1 MGDIFS
7 AISIILVFATV
18 SLDIFAKESDNF
30 ITKKNP
36 DKDKPTE
43 QTDFKKEKNK
53 LLFKLIGVLLFYL
66 LLFWLLIPKSIE
78 IIKDSEISL
87 WNFDIVKTFY
97 VIINFGILI
106 FIVLTT
112 NYIYKIFNKNSV

>member
-1 MGDIFS
+1 MGDVFS

-30 ITKKNP
+30 ISKRNP

-53 LLFKLIGVLLFYL
+53 LLFKLIGVLFFYI
-66 LLFWLLIPKSIE
+66 LLFWLLIPRSVK
-78 IIKDSEISL
+78 IIKDSEISF

-112 NYIYKIFNKNSV
+112 NYICKIFNKNSV

>member
-30 ITKKNP
+30 ITKQNP
-36 DKDKPTE
+36 DNDKPTE

-97 VIINFGILI
+97 VIINFGIL
-106 FIVLTT
+106 FL
-112 NYIYKIFNKNSV
+112 

>member
-30 ITKKNP
+30 ITKQNP

-43 QTDFKKEKNK
+43 QADFKKEKNK

-112 NYIYKIFNKNSV
+112 NYICKILNKNSV

>member
-30 ITKKNP
+30 ISKRNP
-36 DKDKPTE
+36 DRDKPTE
-43 QTDFKKEKNK
+43 QNDFKKEKKK

-66 LLFWLLIPKSIE
+66 LLFWLLIPKSVK
-78 IIKDSEISL
+78 IIKDSEISF

>member
-30 ITKKNP
+30 ITKQNP

-43 QTDFKKEKNK
+43 QTDLKKEKNK
-53 LLFKLIGVLLFYL
+53 LLFKLIV
-66 LLFWLLIPKSIE
+66 FWLLIPKSIE

-112 NYIYKIFNKNSV
+112 NYIYKILNKNSV

>member
-78 IIKDSEISL
+78 IIKDSEISI

-112 NYIYKIFNKNSV
+112 NYICKIFNKNSV

>member
-18 SLDIFAKESDNF
+18 GLDIFAKESDNF
-30 ITKKNP
+30 ISKRNP
-36 DKDKPTE
+36 DNNKPTE
-43 QTDFKKEKNK
+43 LTNFKKEKHK

-78 IIKDSEISL
+78 IIMDSEISF

-106 FIVLTT
+106 FIGLTT
-112 NYIYKIFNKNSV
+112 DYIYKIWNK

>member
-18 SLDIFAKESDNF
+18 GLDIFAKESNNF
-30 ITKKNP
+30 ISKEKP
-36 DKDKPTE
+36 DKSKPT
-43 QTDFKKEKNK
+43 DLIKFRKEKDI
-53 LLFKLIGVLLFYL
+53 LLFKLLGVLLFYL

-78 IIKDSEISL
+78 IMKDSEISF
-87 WNFDIVKTFY
+87 WSFDIVKTFY

-106 FIVLTT
+106 FIGLTK
-112 NYIYKIFNKNSV
+112 NYIYKIWNI

>member
-18 SLDIFAKESDNF
+18 GLDVFVKESNNF
-30 ITKKNP
+30 ISKRNP

-43 QTDFKKEKNK
+43 LADFRKGK
-53 LLFKLIGVLLFYL
+53 LKVLLKLIGVLLFYL
-66 LLFWLLIPKSIE
+66 VLFWLLLPKSIE
-78 IIKDSEISL
+78 IIKTSEIDI
-87 WNFDIVKTFY
+87 WNFDVVKTFY

-106 FIVLTT
+106 FIGLTS
-112 NYIYKIFNKNSV
+112 NYIYKTSNK

>member
-78 IIKDSEISL
+78 IIKDSEISI

>member
-30 ITKKNP
+30 ITKENP